1 MKKNVIC
8 DKLRLNQILLNC
20 MSNAMKY
27 TKVGGTV
34 GFRII
39 QKGHAPEGFADY
51 DFVVKDNGIGMA
63 ITKNIVDMMG
73 GTIKVK
79 SELGEGSEF
88 TISLRFKTT
97 QQNSKRGVIK
107 ELNGFRALVADDS
120 MDSCASVENDRT
132 SFRMDNVW

>member
-1 MKKNVIC
+1 
-8 DKLRLNQILLNC
+8 
-20 MSNAMKY
+20 MKY
-27 TKVGGTV
+27 TKAGGTV

-39 QKGHAPEGFADY
+39 QKGHVPEGFADY